1 MYGRGSPFSM
11 PYHSIQSG
19 EQLRLTLHERGA
31 IPLYRPETDADHD
44 ASGDEQRRSGGEQ
57 ELSTWSCTRGGGSG
71 SGGGGAGYGGYG
83 GASAPSSAW
92 RVPAGK
98 RESMWGVRVAG
109 RPSERERRICPRS
122 ARIVAGTPQG
132 RRPRLAARRARPTTT
147 PRASPPPRD
156 AADARAS

>member
-98 RESMWGVRVAG
+98 RERACGECESPVDRA
-109 RPSERERRICPRS
+109 SERGGSVHGQRELWPEPRRGGGRVSPRA
-122 ARIVAGTPQG
+122 ARD
-132 RRPRLAARRARPTTT
+132 RRRRLALLPLLAMLPT
-147 PRASPPPRD
+147 RE
-156 AADARAS
+156 